1 MEARTIRPYV
11 LQADEGEAIWFSGNL
26 VTIKATGAQTRGR
39 LTVVEFLNPA
49 GFAPPLHRHLL
60 EDEMFHVLSGTAE
73 FRCDGESLTAGP
85 GDFVFLPVGLPHTF
99 LVGPEEPLH
108 LLQITTPSGFEDFAA
123 AAGQPASERRIPDP
137 APIDPAAM
145 GHAAELHSIELLGPP
160 PQR

>member
-1 MEARTIRPYV
+1 MQDKAISPYI
-11 LQADEGEAIWFSGNL
+11 LRADEGEAIWFSGNL

-49 GFAPPLHRHLL
+49 GFAPPLHRHLV

-73 FRCDGESLTAGP
+73 FRCDGQSLAAGP

-99 LVGPEEPLH
+99 LVGPEEPLR

-123 AAGQPASERRIPDP
+123 AAGDPASERRIPDP
-137 APIDPAAM
+137 GPIDPVAL
-145 GHAAELHSIELLGPP
+145 GHAATQHSIEILGPP

>member
-1 MEARTIRPYV
+1 MESKTIRPYV
-11 LQADEGEAIWFSGNL
+11 LHADEGDPIWFSGNL

-39 LTVVEFLNPA
+39 LTVVEFRNPA

-73 FRCDGESLTAGP
+73 FRCDGQSFNAGP

-99 LVGPEEPLH
+99 LVGPKEPLH

-123 AAGQPASERRIPDP
+123 AAGEPASERRIPDP
-137 APIDPAAM
+137 APVDPVAM
-145 GHAAELHSIELLGPP
+145 GHASQLHSIEILGPP